1 MQATQDSSVDSRLCR
16 VCLQFNCHQHG
27 ELQES
32 YSDSESGAE
41 TDEAV
46 AKDILYPQRVNFRK
60 RVSLPQGPPE
70 VSEASALS
78 ASILKSKRTT
88 KYWDSSGFDDLG
100 DWPPFYPCHHPGVA
114 CNKAECSC
122 FTNKRP
128 CEKSCMCS
136 NDCARKFQGCSCAS
150 FKHRKPGDY
159 VCWRD
164 NRCACYKL
172 GRECDPDLCG
182 TCGVCE
188 VLDPVHRHDPNA
200 IDPLKMCLNASI
212 QKGVPKHTLLG
223 DSGIHGMGLYAG
235 QLIRAQEFVG
245 EYKGEVITK
254 EEADRRGAVYEKQ
267 KSTYL
272 FSLNSRQEVD
282 SNFYGNKIRFINHRN
297 KSGANVYPLI
307 RLVNTVHRIGLFAQ
321 QDIKPGE
328 ELFFDYG
335 PKFPEHLLGGI
346 EAAASSKSA
355 PHVRN
360 ANMVLNDF
368 YDVEDDEDEAGNRRA
383 RKAPANDKSRGRP
396 RKPEPPAKPIKPKG
410 KMGGARP
417 GAGRKPGK
425 KKEEAR
431 AAAVA
436 GKMAEKAGSATM
448 TQDRFEAYYV
458 SQDKDLSVNGDD
470 GDDEDFVDGDGSDQ
484 ESSEEEDESEDEPVQ
499 LARSRYGRSCAK
511 PGRM

>member
-1 MQATQDSSVDSRLCR
+1 
-16 VCLQFNCHQHG
+16 
-27 ELQES
+27 
-32 YSDSESGAE
+32 
-41 TDEAV
+41 
-46 AKDILYPQRVNFRK
+46 
-60 RVSLPQGPPE
+60 
-70 VSEASALS
+70 
-78 ASILKSKRTT
+78 
-88 KYWDSSGFDDLG
+88 
-100 DWPPFYPCHHPGVA
+100 
-114 CNKAECSC
+114 
-122 FTNKRP
+122 
-128 CEKSCMCS
+128 
-136 NDCARKFQGCSCAS
+136 
-150 FKHRKPGDY
+150 
-159 VCWRD
+159 
-164 NRCACYKL
+164 
-172 GRECDPDLCG
+172 
-182 TCGVCE
+182 
-188 VLDPVHRHDPNA
+188 
-200 IDPLKMCLNASI
+200 MCLNASI

-235 QLIRAQEFVG
+235 QLIRAHEFVG

-346 EAAASSKSA
+346 ESGSKSA

-383 RKAPANDKSRGRP
+383 RKAPANDKSRGRASA
-396 RKPEPPAKPIKPKG
+396 RKPEPPAKPVKPKG

-425 KKEEAR
+425 KKEDSR
-431 AAAVA
+431 AAKVA
-436 GKMAEKAGSATM
+436 ARMAEKAGTTS
-448 TQDRFEAYYV
+448 QERFESYYV
-458 SQDKDLSVNGDD
+458 SQDNDLSVNGDYGD
-470 GDDEDFVDGDGSDQ
+470 DDEDFVDGDGSDQ
-484 ESSEEEDESEDEPVQ
+484 EESSEEEESSEDEPVQ
-499 LARSRYGRSCAK
+499 VGKSRRGRPRAR
-511 PGRM
+511 PGRL